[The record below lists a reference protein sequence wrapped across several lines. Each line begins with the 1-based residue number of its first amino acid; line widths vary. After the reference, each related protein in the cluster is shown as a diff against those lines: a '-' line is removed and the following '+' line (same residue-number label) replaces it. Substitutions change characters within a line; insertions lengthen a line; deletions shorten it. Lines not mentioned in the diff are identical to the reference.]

1 MDVKSLLPSEPMLL
15 DETIHVHHCK
25 QGRNND
31 RFYITRKQD
40 GYVYYCHHCGASG
53 FSPASGMA
61 PTKSLKR
68 ISPTVREE
76 PSDQLYV
83 KNQVVSAMVAHMIK
97 ELGLLEQSDGSE
109 DSPTLN

>member
-40 GYVYYCHHCGASG
+40 GYVYYLLNLSRGYH
-53 FSPASGMA
+53 
-61 PTKSLKR
+61 
-68 ISPTVREE
+68 
-76 PSDQLYV
+76 QLYV

-97 ELGLLEQSDGSE
+97 ELGLLEQSDGSQ